1 MMAQRMKG
9 SGKGEDMSIKIALA
23 GNPNCGKTTLFNNLT
38 GSNQY
43 VGNWPGVTVEKK
55 EGRLVGNKD
64 VIIQDLPGIYSLSP
78 YTLEEVV
85 TRNYLVQ
92 EKPDV
97 ILNIIDGTNIERNLY
112 LTTQLVEVGLPMVIA
127 INMMDLVGKN
137 GDKIDIAMLEK
148 KLGCKVIEISALKG
162 DATKKAA
169 ELCIEEAKK
178 GKQTE
183 LPHVFTGSVEHAI
196 AHIEESIQ
204 GLVDATELRW
214 YAIKV
219 FERDS
224 KALEH
229 IQLSADLKSHLEEHI
244 KECEK
249 EMDDDAESI
258 ITNQRYLYIQD
269 LVKECVSKKRKAGEL
284 STSDKIDKIVTNR
297 ILALPIFAVVMFLV
311 YYIAVST
318 IGTVV
323 TDWTNDV
330 LFGEWLQGGA
340 ETLLTN
346 AGASDWVISLV
357 VDGILGGLGAPIGF
371 VPQMAIVFLF
381 LSILEDCGYMARV
394 AFIMDRVFRRFGLS
408 GKSFIPF
415 LISSGCGV
423 PGIMGTRTIES
434 ESDRRMTMMTTTMIP
449 CGAKLPVIALIA
461 GFLMGGAWWMAP
473 VMYFAGIIMVIVCC
487 IILKKTKMFAG
498 DPVPFVMELPAYH
511 VPSLKGVLLHVW
523 ERVWAFIKKAGTILF
538 LCCAVMWFLGSF
550 GFVDGSFGLVD
561 SADSLLA
568 VIGGVLAPLF
578 APLGFGTWQAVAS
591 SLSGFV
597 AKEGIVSTM
606 GLLSS
611 LAVEVEEYEVSM
623 HDAFAAFFPSGIAA
637 VSFLLFNMF
646 DSPCLAAISSMA
658 KELGNRKFFWFAI
671 LFQNL
676 MAYCVAL
683 VVYQLVGLAIG
694 EVAFN
699 VFTIVALVVLAAL
712 LYLLFRPDPN
722 KKKVSEGKAA
732 KAGA

>member
-127 INMMDLVGKN
+127 INMMDLVRKN

-561 SADSLLA
+561 YADSLLA